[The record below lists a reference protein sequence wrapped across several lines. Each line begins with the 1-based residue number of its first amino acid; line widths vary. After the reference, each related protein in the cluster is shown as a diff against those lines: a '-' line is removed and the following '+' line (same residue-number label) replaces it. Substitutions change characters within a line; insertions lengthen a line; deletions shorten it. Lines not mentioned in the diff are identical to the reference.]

1 MDNQNKGNQQQ
12 DPNMQKKPQGTD
24 VNREQDQ
31 QNRNQGGNQGANQ
44 SGNQSGQGDQDR
56 NQGERKSA

>member
-31 QNRNQGGNQGANQ
+31 QNRNQGGNQ
-44 SGNQSGQGDQDR
+44 SGNQAGQGDQDR
-56 NQGERKSA
+56 KQDERKSA